1 MYTCPLNLP
10 ITKKQPITDQFTLN
24 IFQQPDVPIMEQ
36 ANQFYSEAVFYG
48 GAEKLK
54 PILDAFKAVK
64 AELDRATGDHEASVK
79 EISDWAKTPKGE
91 AKGPA
96 PKRRPFDPKAFWKHK
111 VWKDLEDAVS
121 KTFGVRVCEIQP
133 YIEKYNSK
141 DKEFETKELNAYV
154 YPTNRFPIEALIS
167 EQGFYDKSHSLVIKM
182 HISLGLIKA
191 LDPEEILAVMLHEM
205 GHGIDPALVDIKY
218 LETNVLSK
226 YITDRKGAINKN
238 EQKAMKQNK
247 LTEAG
252 IIILTY
258 IAIIGIM
265 FIPGIINFFRRLFMG
280 KKKYE
285 EHEQQKKL
293 KRIQDAL
300 NSDRRQFNRQ
310 TYSEAFADNFA
321 RMYGYGGK
329 LMSGLQK
336 INRAYDDKMK
346 SWYKKES
353 IRQEMIT
360 RTTISVLSDVH
371 KTDIH
376 RIRNLLREYEQD
388 LKDPNIPEEVKK
400 HMREDKEE
408 LEKVLDQYL
417 NHYDEFQN
425 RVNRM
430 IDEEL
435 QKIDKTSAK
444 KAEKEDEKKKAAVL
458 PEEEPVKESGD
469 IQFHDT
475 NGIIMIT
482 ESKKAYEKLRAA
494 DEALTPEDR
503 KEIKKRF
510 GETQCSF
517 GKDKEGYYCFTH
529 RARSKYYETIDKI
542 PKKDVDF
549 VSSTS

>member
-64 AELDRATGDHEASVK
+64 TELDRATGDHEASVK

-91 AKGPA
+91 ARGPA

-191 LDPEEILAVMLHEM
+191 LDPEEILAVMLHEI

-444 KAEKEDEKKKAAVL
+444 KAEKEAEKKKAAVL
-458 PEEEPVKESGD
+458 PEEEPVKESVD
-469 IQFHDT
+469 IQFHDS

-494 DEALTPEDR
+494 EEALTPEDR
-503 KEIKKRF
+503 KEIRERF

>member
-96 PKRRPFDPKAFWKHK
+96 PKRRSFDPKAFWKHK

-182 HISLGLIKA
+182 HISLGLIKT

-265 FIPGIINFFRRLFMG
+265 FIPEIINFFRRLFMG

-400 HMREDKEE
+400 HMRDDKEE

-444 KAEKEDEKKKAAVL
+444 KAEKEVEKKKAAVL

-494 DEALTPEDR
+494 EEALTPEDR
-503 KEIKKRF
+503 KEIRKRF

>member
-494 DEALTPEDR
+494 EEALTPEDR

-529 RARSKYYETIDKI
+529 RASSKYYETIDKI

>member
-54 PILDAFKAVK
+54 PILEAFKAVK

-91 AKGPA
+91 ARGPA
-96 PKRRPFDPKAFWKHK
+96 PKRRSFDPKAFWKHK

-425 RVNRM
+425 RVNRI

-444 KAEKEDEKKKAAVL
+444 KAEKEVEKKKAAVL

-494 DEALTPEDR
+494 EEALTPEER